1 MRTLSSD
8 EYDANYM
15 CAFCY
20 SILGTE
26 KAVIRLPCNDVF
38 HLECVDEEC
47 EQKRGTGVIC
57 PRCSMAVDENTCIG
71 VSQLKEDNVGSLPTS
86 DLKITTDTKRALSG
100 GKKSLRKKHKKI
112 KNIRKT
118 RKQLKNKPPKR

>member
-1 MRTLSSD
+1 MRTLSTD

-26 KAVIRLPCNDVF
+26 KAVIRLPCNDIF

-47 EQKRGTGVIC
+47 ELKHGTGAVC
-57 PRCSMAVDENTCIG
+57 PRCSDAIDENTCIG
-71 VSQLKEDNVGSLPTS
+71 VSQLKEGNVGSFPAINPV
-86 DLKITTDTKRALSG
+86 ITTDTKRALSG
-100 GKKSLRKKHKKI
+100 GKKSLRKKQKKM
-112 KNIRKT
+112 KNTRKT
-118 RKQLKNKPPKR
+118 RKQRKHKNKI